1 MTVRITKPEFNLRE
15 KLSELDKPTGLKG
28 NELMRSETTQDA
40 RDLISAGRK
49 NLFINGAL
57 NVAQRGNSIASG
69 FVYSMDQW
77 FLMNHGSTTTR
88 ETSSPPEGFT
98 YYARFASA
106 NTVIFQQNLEL
117 PKTGDAGYLQG
128 KTVTVSFY
136 ARTETGAT
144 AYVFANFRNAA
155 GGGDH
160 TTIFSGT
167 NEISALTS
175 SWERYSRT
183 FTISATPHANNKCM
197 AVMVRNPSGQTSG
210 TWEITGLQMEFG
222 STATE
227 FEHRPYAEELKL
239 CERYYE
245 VHWQN
250 HNPNNPA
257 GAHNDGYNAIA
268 AGGVSGS
275 KAYFPFKF
283 RTQKCKSPTISFG
296 GKFRISGGG
305 GAGTNKEPDE
315 FYSPGIDGGRLRFP
329 QSGGSNGDGMWL
341 EFDGANTTSGYIAV
355 SAEL

>member
-222 STATE
+222 SPATE

-283 RTQKCKSPTISFG
+283 RTQKRASPTISYG
-296 GKFRISGGG
+296 GKFRISGSGSG
-305 GAGTNKEPDE
+305 NNKTPDE
-315 FYSPGIDGGRLRFP
+315 FYSTGIDGGRIRLP

>member
-1 MTVRITKPEFNLRE
+1 MTVRVSKPEFNLRE
-15 KLSELDKPTGLKG
+15 KISELDKPVGSKG
-28 NELMRSETTQDA
+28 SQLMKSETTQEA
-40 RDLISAGRK
+40 RDIIAAGRK

-57 NVAQRGNSIASG
+57 NIAQRGNSIASG

-77 FLMNHGSTTTR
+77 YLMNHGSTTTR
-88 ETSSPPEGFT
+88 LTTSPPEGFT

-106 NTVIFQQNLEL
+106 GTVIFQQNLEL

-136 ARTETGAT
+136 ARTETSAT

-167 NEISALTS
+167 NEISVLTS
-175 SWERYSRT
+175 SWRRYSRT

-197 AVMVRNPSGQTSG
+197 AVMIRNPSGQTSG

-227 FEHRPYAEELKL
+227 FDHRPVAEELAL

-250 HNPNNPA
+250 TNTNNPA
-257 GAHNDGYNAIA
+257 GSHNDGYNCVA
-268 AGGVSGS
+268 AGVNLGS
-275 KAYFPFKF
+275 HSYFALKY
-283 RTQKCKSPTISFG
+283 RTQKRAGPTISYS
-296 GKFRISGGG
+296 GKFRIIGSGSGN
-305 GAGTNKEPDE
+305 NKVPDE
-315 FYSPGIDGGRLRFP
+315 FYSPSIDGCRIRVAA
-329 QSGGSNGDGMWL
+329 SGTSGEASVL
-341 EFDGANTTSGYIAV
+341 EFDGVNSTTGYIAI

>member
-15 KLSELDKPTGLKG
+15 KISELDKPSGLKG
-28 NELMRSETTQDA
+28 NELLRSETTQEA
-40 RDLISAGRK
+40 RDFIGAGRK

-57 NVAQRGNSIASG
+57 NIAQRGNSIASG

-106 NTVIFQQNLEL
+106 GTVIFQQNLEL

-136 ARTETGAT
+136 ARTETSAT
-144 AYVFANFRNAA
+144 AYVYANFRNGA

-160 TTIFSGT
+160 TGIFSGT
-167 NEISALTS
+167 NEISVLTP
-175 SWERYSRT
+175 SWKRYSRT

-222 STATE
+222 STTTE
-227 FEHRPYAEELKL
+227 FDHRPVAEELAL

-250 HNPNNPA
+250 TNTNNPA
-257 GAHNDGYNAIA
+257 GSHNDGYNCLA
-268 AGGVSGS
+268 AGVNLGS
-275 KAYFPFKF
+275 YSYFALKY
-283 RTQKCKSPTISFG
+283 RTQKRAGPTISYS
-296 GKFRISGGG
+296 GKFRIIGSGSGS
-305 GAGTNKEPDE
+305 NKVPDE
-315 FYSPGIDGGRLRFP
+315 FYSPSIDGCRIRVP
-329 QSGGSNGDGMWL
+329 ASGTSGEASVL
-341 EFDGANTTSGYIAV
+341 EFDAANSSTGYIAI